1 MNPTIQIT
9 ELDKKYVVFK
19 RVKKESWYY
28 RGRAVTSRSARKAT
42 LFASKAE
49 ADAKVKELNLNRK
62 AYRFRTETADK
73 HFVNTWSVR
82 VDAYSGGVSIANGY
96 IALTDV
102 IKKQVKVNT
111 SLNIQKPA
119 IVKTL
124 DDQLARVDREIA
136 DADASYKRQLETAAL
151 ELQQKKQRIADR
163 TVGLMNTKSYI
174 ERTDF
179 DTEFVEKYQTQL
191 DKKTQILFG
200 AKNVN
205 P

>member
-9 ELDKKYVVFK
+9 ELDKKFVVFK

-28 RGRAVTSRSARKAT
+28 RGRVVTSRSARKAT
-42 LFASKAE
+42 LFATKAE

-111 SLNIQKPA
+111 SLNIQKPS
-119 IVKTL
+119 IVKTI

-136 DADASYKRQLETAAL
+136 DADASYKRTLETAAA
-151 ELQQKKQRIADR
+151 ELQLKKQRIADR

-179 DTEFVEKYQTQL
+179 DTDFVEKYQTQL

-200 AKNVN
+200 AKT
-205 P
+205 